1 MTTSR
6 KRAPY
11 TRAVSSS
18 AAFDIRVAI
27 AQLDT
32 WLGAYHPD
40 TRTTSTYAHI
50 TEARA
55 QLARIR
61 EGLPAKDAREHKD
74 AALLHIAYALGLSK
88 PKATP

>member
-1 MTTSR
+1 MPSSR
-6 KRAPY
+6 KR
-11 TRAVSSS
+11 TVSSS

-40 TRTTSTYAHI
+40 TRNTSTYANI
-50 TEARA
+50 VEARA

-61 EGLPAKDAREHKD
+61 EGLPAKDARAHKS
-74 AALLHIAYALGLSK
+74 AAMQHISYALGLTK
-88 PKATP
+88 PKVST

>member
-1 MTTSR
+1 MAVSR
-6 KRAPY
+6 KR
-11 TRAVSSS
+11 TVSSS
-18 AAFDIRVAI
+18 AAFDIRAAI

-40 TRTTSTYAHI
+40 ARGTPTYAHI

-55 QLARIR
+55 QLAHIR
-61 EGLPAKDAREHKD
+61 EGLPAKDARKHKD
-74 AALLHIAYALGLSK
+74 AALQHIAYALGLSK